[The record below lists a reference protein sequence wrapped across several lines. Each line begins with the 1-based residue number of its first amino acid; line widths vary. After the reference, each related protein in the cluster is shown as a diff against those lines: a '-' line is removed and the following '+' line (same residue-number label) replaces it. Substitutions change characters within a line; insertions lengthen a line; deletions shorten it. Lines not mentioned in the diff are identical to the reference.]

1 MKPTNVTSPSVFDQG
16 MSGGIEVL
24 ERKAAEERAQIAA
37 RQVTTEQ
44 PVQDD
49 HMIEVASTRKWLERM
64 LKMAERRYNRASPL
78 LKNELCIP
86 REAIEGTL
94 ERVVRAFYR
103 G

>member
-1 MKPTNVTSPSVFDQG
+1 MEPKRSVFTEG
-16 MSGGIEVL
+16 MRSGGIEVI
-24 ERKAAEERAQIAA
+24 ERQVAEEAANIAS
-37 RQVTTEQ
+37 RQVTTTPEK
-44 PVQDD
+44 DD

-94 ERVVRAFYR
+94 ERVRRAFYR
-103 G
+103 D